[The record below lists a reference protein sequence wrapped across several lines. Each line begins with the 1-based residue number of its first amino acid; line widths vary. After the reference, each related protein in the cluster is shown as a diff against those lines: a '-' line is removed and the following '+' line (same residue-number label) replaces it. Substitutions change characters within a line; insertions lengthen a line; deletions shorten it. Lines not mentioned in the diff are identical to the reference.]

1 MACQQQ
7 YLGSAT
13 VQTGQSFQTP
23 VMALPQ
29 TLQVIQAAPQQQFVQ
44 QQCLQQQYMFQ
55 TNPVQSQYYN
65 FNRSVHV
72 QPSERTFDP
81 LDIVLGRCYY
91 YKALPL
97 QAYIDAAVWM
107 RSRHWACEKLL
118 QQQQAY
124 LKVGLLIKN

>member
-13 VQTGQSFQTP
+13 IQAGQSFQTP

-55 TNPVQSQYYN
+55 SNPIQS
-65 FNRSVHV
+65 
-72 QPSERTFDP
+72 
-81 LDIVLGRCYY
+81 
-91 YKALPL
+91 
-97 QAYIDAAVWM
+97 
-107 RSRHWACEKLL
+107 
-118 QQQQAY
+118 
-124 LKVGLLIKN
+124 